1 MGKNLKKMIL
11 FGLFVTIRVI
21 RILKNKMNVIILAK
35 GEKSS
40 RLNLDKAFLKI
51 KGKTLIALL
60 LEKTKSLFNK
70 IYIVTVSPEKFK
82 IYESEK
88 IKIVKDDLK
97 CGPIGGIYT
106 GLKESD
112 SVYNFVLAV
121 DQVFVDKEMISYMM
135 EKEKNYQ
142 VLIPKTGDF
151 IQPLCGIYTKSVL
164 DIIERKIKKG
174 KYKLSKIFDEVMKT
188 EYLEKELEQFGNP
201 EILFFNLNTE
211 KDLAEVRGCP

>member
-1 MGKNLKKMIL
+1 
-11 FGLFVTIRVI
+11 
-21 RILKNKMNVIILAK
+21 MNIIILAK

-51 KGKTLIALL
+51 KRKTLIELL
-60 LEKTKSLFNK
+60 IEKTKNLFNR
-70 IYIVTVSPEKFK
+70 IYIVTISPEKFK

-88 IKIVKDDLK
+88 IKVVKDDLQ

-106 GLKESD
+106 GLKESA
-112 SVYNFVLAV
+112 SIYNFVLAV
-121 DQVFVDKEMISYMM
+121 DQVFVDKKMISYMM
-135 EKEKNYQ
+135 EKEKTYQ

-164 DIIERKIKKG
+164 EIIERKIKNRE
-174 KYKLSKIFDEVMKT
+174 YKLSEIFHEVKT

-211 KDLAEVRGCP
+211 KDLEKVIPGGLYDIS

>member
-1 MGKNLKKMIL
+1 
-11 FGLFVTIRVI
+11 
-21 RILKNKMNVIILAK
+21 MNIIILAK
-35 GEKSS
+35 GKKSS

-51 KGKTLIALL
+51 KRKTLIELL
-60 LEKTKSLFNK
+60 IEKTKNLFNR
-70 IYIVTVSPEKFK
+70 IYIVTISPEKFK

-88 IKIVKDDLK
+88 IKVVKDDLQ

-106 GLKESD
+106 GLKESA
-112 SVYNFVLAV
+112 SIYNFVLAV
-121 DQVFVDKEMISYMM
+121 DQVFVDKKMISYMM
-135 EKEKNYQ
+135 EKEKTYQ

-164 DIIERKIKKG
+164 EIIERKIKNRE
-174 KYKLSKIFDEVMKT
+174 YKLSEIFHEVKT

-211 KDLAEVRGCP
+211 KDLEKVIPGGLYDIS

>member
-1 MGKNLKKMIL
+1 
-11 FGLFVTIRVI
+11 
-21 RILKNKMNVIILAK
+21 MNIIILAK

-51 KGKTLIALL
+51 KRKTLIELL
-60 LEKTKSLFNK
+60 IEKTKSLFDK
-70 IYIVTVSPEKFK
+70 IYIITISPEKFK
-82 IYESEK
+82 IYEREK
-88 IKIVKDDLK
+88 IKVVKDDLK

-121 DQVFVDKEMISYMM
+121 DHVFVDKEMISYMM
-135 EKEKNYQ
+135 EKEKTYQ
-142 VLIPKTGDF
+142 ALISKTGDF

-164 DIIERKIKKG
+164 EIIERKIKKG
-174 KYKLSKIFDEVMKT
+174 EYKLSEIFNEVKT

-211 KDLAEVRGCP
+211 KDLEEVRGCP